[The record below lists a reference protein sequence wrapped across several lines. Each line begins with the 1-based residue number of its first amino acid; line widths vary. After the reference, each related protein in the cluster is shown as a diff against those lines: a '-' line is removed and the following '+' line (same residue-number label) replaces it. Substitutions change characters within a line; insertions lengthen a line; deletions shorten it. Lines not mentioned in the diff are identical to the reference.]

1 MTLLDFLEQNFDVPK
16 NIYESV
22 KSISHKTA
30 GKFSFKN
37 SYTIKKSSSEYINE
51 VSIQKNIANKAKK
64 PMPGYPELLSELRKT
79 SPEAVIAMRFLDSQD
94 WDGRVFFS
102 EKQILK
108 GVILGKKTNKTW
120 ETPPNWDG
128 SKEMIEK
135 YNSDN

>member
-1 MTLLDFLEQNFDVPK
+1 
-16 NIYESV
+16 
-22 KSISHKTA
+22 
-30 GKFSFKN
+30 
-37 SYTIKKSSSEYINE
+37 
-51 VSIQKNIANKAKK
+51 
-64 PMPGYPELLSELRKT
+64 MPGYPELLSELRKT

-108 GVILGKKTNKTW
+108 GVILGKKTNKNW
-120 ETPPNWDG
+120 KTPPNWDG